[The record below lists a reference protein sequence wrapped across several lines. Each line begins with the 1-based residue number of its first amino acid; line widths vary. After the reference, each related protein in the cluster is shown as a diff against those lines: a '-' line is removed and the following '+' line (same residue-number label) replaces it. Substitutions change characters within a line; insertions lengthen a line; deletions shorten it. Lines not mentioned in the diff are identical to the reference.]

1 MVVLEGMWV
10 IMSKLF
16 ASAGPEKAETT
27 FSPLPYHKRP
37 LRLEQNCFSMCYS
50 FKTDKDN
57 FSCKF
62 LEPVIISPSTVMFP
76 SNSSFTLFR
85 YVMRLS
91 PLGSCLQW
99 LN

>member
-37 LRLEQNCFSMCYS
+37 TPVGTELFLHVLRYS

-57 FSCKF
+57 FS
-62 LEPVIISPSTVMFP
+62 L
-76 SNSSFTLFR
+76 
-85 YVMRLS
+85 
-91 PLGSCLQW
+91 
-99 LN
+99 